1 MGTRNSALAKR
12 GGNLAVSK
20 KTRLFEESLN
30 KVCRIFDVVAAAM
43 LFVLM
48 VQNGADVIG
57 RYFFNAPIIGANERG
72 QLLLGMM
79 VFLSW
84 GYTQIKK
91 GHVTVE
97 LFLMKFSPR
106 VQSGINLVTTFLTFL
121 FFALVVWQ
129 GTIAALKT
137 HASGEVVYVIHW
149 PLAPFQFFAPL
160 GALFVCLVLIL
171 EMIQLYSKLA
181 EEN

>member
-1 MGTRNSALAKR
+1 MGTKNSAVLQR
-12 GGNLAVSK
+12 GGQWNESR
-20 KTRLFEESLN
+20 KTLLFEALLN
-30 KVCRIFDVVAAAM
+30 KICRVFDVVAAAM

-57 RYFFNAPIIGANERG
+57 RYFFNAPMVGANERG

-91 GHVTVE
+91 GHVTVD

-106 VQSGINLVTTFLTFL
+106 VQSGVNLATTFLTFL

-129 GTIAALKT
+129 GTIAAWKT
-137 HASGEVVYVIHW
+137 HVSGEVVYVIHW

-171 EMIQLYSKLA
+171 EMIQHYSKLA
-181 EEN
+181 GEK

>member
-1 MGTRNSALAKR
+1 MTEAKKI
-12 GGNLAVSK
+12 L
-20 KTRLFEESLN
+20 LFEKLLSN
-30 KVCRIFDVVAAAM
+30 ICRFFDFVAALM

-57 RYFFNAPIIGANERG
+57 RYFFNAPIIGSNERG
-72 QLLLGMM
+72 QMLLGMM

-84 GYTQIKK
+84 GYTQLKK
-91 GHVTVE
+91 GHVTVD
-97 LFLMKFSPR
+97 LFLTKFSQR
-106 VQSGINLVTTFLTFL
+106 AQSGINLATTFLTFI

-129 GTIAALKT
+129 GTIEAWKT

-171 EMIQLYSKLA
+171 EMIQLYSNLA
-181 EEN
+181 REK